1 MSNPQGPS
9 EYSLCSLLAVGQ
21 GPVPGSASGR
31 RVGKGRGHAVGHTWG
46 VGGGPLS
53 RQDPH
58 GEPGRRW
65 ATTPHPSPIKTHLFW
80 KRDTQS
86 AVNRPQARLGAS
98 ADTRTGSTPAD
109 GEAVASVGQE
119 SDWSGGGDRPQGGGE
134 QHSGPGC
141 RRGRSRPPVGTDP
154 GTADTQARRGLSHRR
169 PRGCT
174 RPRCRDTEAEASAPS
189 EVCLL
194 EAGRR
199 GQESKRA
206 T

>member
-119 SDWSGGGDRPQGGGE
+119 SDWSGGGDRPREEGSSTRGLGAGGE
-134 QHSGPGC
+134 EADPPSAPTLG
-141 RRGRSRPPVGTDP
+141 RRTHRHAGVFPTDDHGAAQDRAVGTQRLRPPLHPKCVF
-154 GTADTQARRGLSHRR
+154 
-169 PRGCT
+169 
-174 RPRCRDTEAEASAPS
+174 
-189 EVCLL
+189 
-194 EAGRR
+194 
-199 GQESKRA
+199 
-206 T
+206 